1 MKRIISLLLLAC
13 PVLASATPDNDKA
26 AVQAVIAKYY
36 NRPLVAHKCQLA
48 KPPKDSET
56 ASDNIMYCMKP
67 VADHAVTRNGKAARY
82 VLYTGFA
89 YDMEQKVKQDAHA
102 SSGLAELFVLEK
114 TDGKWAIK
122 QHGSD
127 EIGAWGDVP
136 ENKDWRF
143 VQMGEQNW
151 GYTVESG
158 YTGQGTTSISQDFLF
173 TDDSSQVRNS
183 SISSGYDN
191 GAYFGDCDELKG
203 REKRN
208 CKDRYTSLEAKI
220 AFDKSR
226 PAVSGVWALTAKL
239 SGVSGKKN
247 YKNQKYIFPYN
258 GKTHVAPKNYPLGG
272 Q

>member
-1 MKRIISLLLLAC
+1 M
-13 PVLASATPDNDKA
+13 
-26 AVQAVIAKYY
+26 
-36 NRPLVAHKCQLA
+36 
-48 KPPKDSET
+48 
-56 ASDNIMYCMKP
+56 
-67 VADHAVTRNGKAARY
+67 
-82 VLYTGFA
+82 
-89 YDMEQKVKQDAHA
+89 
-102 SSGLAELFVLEK
+102 FVLEK

-158 YTGQGTTSISQDFLF
+158 YTGQGETTTGENFLF
-173 TDDSSQVRNS
+173 TDNSNRVRKS
-183 SISSGYDN
+183 LIISGNDN

-203 REKRN
+203 REKRL

-247 YKNQKYIFPYN
+247 YKIRNIFSLITAKPTSPP
-258 GKTHVAPKNYPLGG
+258 KTIP
-272 Q
+272 